1 VIGQDLAD
9 QLGLDAGSRIEIF
22 AYGRRLLLVV
32 DRIVARNGV
41 AGYWDGPEGKSLNVF
56 VPMGTIVSLAGASAD
71 GADAPQSLVFVSN
84 KGGVEAGAKL
94 TLEAT
99 RRIEAALGPIP
110 AEVRPVKRDVLQA
123 AEQAGRQFATLLAAM
138 GTFGV
143 AAGILLLVN
152 VFVMLADE
160 RRPEL
165 GMLRALGMRRRQLVA
180 AFSTEGW
187 LYSIVA
193 AIVGALAGIGLGR
206 LIVIAF
212 APLFAGGVERFSLEL
227 QFSARPI
234 SLVAGFASGFVIGLA
249 TVVVTSVRISRL
261 NIIQAIR
268 SLNEPP
274 LSRALV
280 PPRVVGAVITTVG
293 MVLSAVA
300 IIDHDGFAVLL
311 GPIVALG
318 GIALFVA
325 NGREH
330 RGTTSVWSAVSL
342 AWAGLGF
349 PNAIDPSRGEINSA
363 VFVVQG
369 LVLTGV
375 AVVLL
380 SANQEVIGGA
390 LRRVG
395 LSDSLSV
402 HVGLAYPL
410 ARRFRTAMILA
421 MFALVIFTLTFLSVF
436 RHMFAAQAGQ
446 LTERLGGN
454 IDIIVQANPGS
465 TVAVDTL
472 VTHPGVKAGAS
483 LATVTARAFLAGE
496 ADPRTITM
504 SVYDEQWVTLGP
516 PELIDPG
523 GYPDANAAYRAVLA
537 DPSLVLVDPL
547 FFSSA
552 RGGRAGLAGGG
563 PPDRREFSRLR
574 VGKTLTIIDPRSGR
588 EREVRIA
595 ALASGGLASAGLYY
609 GAPGANEL
617 FARDLRSS
625 EHYLAV
631 RGDPERVAAEITAD
645 HLNEGVQVQAVTEL
659 VEQFRTSTVQFL
671 QVIQAYLALG
681 LLVGIAGLAVTMVR
695 AVRERR
701 REIGM
706 LRALGFV
713 SRTVRR
719 SFVVESTFVAAEGA
733 VLGVVLALITSYTLV
748 SNAGEFATA
757 FRWSVPVV
765 TLVLLVAGVV
775 AAALLATLI
784 PAQAAAR
791 IRPAVALRIAD

>member
-318 GIALFVA
+318 GIALFRTDE
-325 NGREH
+325 N
-330 RGTTSVWSAVSL
+330 T
-342 AWAGLGF
+342 AGLRRSG
-349 PNAIDPSRGEINSA
+349 PRSRWRGLDSASPTPSTRRGERS
-363 VFVVQG
+363 
-369 LVLTGV
+369 T
-375 AVVLL
+375 
-380 SANQEVIGGA
+380 
-390 LRRVG
+390 RPC
-395 LSDSLSV
+395 SLCRAWCS
-402 HVGLAYPL
+402 
-410 ARRFRTAMILA
+410 
-421 MFALVIFTLTFLSVF
+421 
-436 RHMFAAQAGQ
+436 
-446 LTERLGGN
+446 
-454 IDIIVQANPGS
+454 PGS
-465 TVAVDTL
+465 RWCFCRPT
-472 VTHPGVKAGAS
+472 KK
-483 LATVTARAFLAGE
+483 
-496 ADPRTITM
+496 
-504 SVYDEQWVTLGP
+504 
-516 PELIDPG
+516 
-523 GYPDANAAYRAVLA
+523 
-537 DPSLVLVDPL
+537 
-547 FFSSA
+547 SSA
-552 RGGRAGLAGGG
+552 A
-563 PPDRREFSRLR
+563 
-574 VGKTLTIIDPRSGR
+574 RS
-588 EREVRIA
+588 
-595 ALASGGLASAGLYY
+595 
-609 GAPGANEL
+609 
-617 FARDLRSS
+617 
-625 EHYLAV
+625 
-631 RGDPERVAAEITAD
+631 AEWD
-645 HLNEGVQVQAVTEL
+645 
-659 VEQFRTSTVQFL
+659 
-671 QVIQAYLALG
+671 
-681 LLVGIAGLAVTMVR
+681 
-695 AVRERR
+695 
-701 REIGM
+701 
-706 LRALGFV
+706 
-713 SRTVRR
+713 
-719 SFVVESTFVAAEGA
+719 
-733 VLGVVLALITSYTLV
+733 
-748 SNAGEFATA
+748 
-757 FRWSVPVV
+757 
-765 TLVLLVAGVV
+765 
-775 AAALLATLI
+775 
-784 PAQAAAR
+784 
-791 IRPAVALRIAD
+791 